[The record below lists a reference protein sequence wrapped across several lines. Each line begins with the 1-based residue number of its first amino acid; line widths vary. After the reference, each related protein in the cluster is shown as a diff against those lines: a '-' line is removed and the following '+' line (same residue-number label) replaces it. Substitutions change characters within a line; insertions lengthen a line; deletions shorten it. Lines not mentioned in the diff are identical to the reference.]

1 MLSVIVPTLN
11 CEHDLANLLARLVP
25 AAVDGLVAQVIAV
38 DGGSTDATISI
49 CEDAGADVAATFTSA
64 VAIARRDWILILPAD
79 LRLRGGWVEAVS
91 GHLARGGGAALVQGE
106 REGKGLLARF
116 KPAPSGL
123 LVAKAALR
131 GAGPTLDLI
140 GLRRKHGG
148 RARL

>member
-11 CEHDLANLLARLVP
+11 SERELANLLGRLVP
-25 AAVDGLVAQVIAV
+25 AAVDGLVAQVIV
-38 DGGSTDATISI
+38 LDGGSTDGTLEIA
-49 CEDAGADVAATFTSA
+49 EDAGADVAATFASA
-64 VAIARRDWILILPAD
+64 LAIARRDWVLILPAD
-79 LRLRGGWVEAVS
+79 LRLRGGWDGALG
-91 GHLARGGGAALVQGE
+91 GHLTGRGGPALVVGE
-106 REGKGLLARF
+106 RDGEGFLARL